1 MCVCVCVCVCFMEEE
16 GKYQR
21 KMVDDSKMNP
31 HKHISEQIHDH
42 NVSIIFLELNF
53 FYFVCEILLLIVLI
67 DR

>member
-1 MCVCVCVCVCFMEEE
+1 MCVCVCILWKKKGNTE
-16 GKYQR
+16 K
-21 KMVDDSKMNP
+21 KMVDDSIMNP

-42 NVSIIFLELNF
+42 NVNIIFLELNF